1 MVHHPDSSLLFSGKV
16 RPALPPHRLNRRLD
30 CRSGKEDCGA
40 KADGECRVS
49 QNRYG
54 EAQML
59 GWLLPFPLLSFPPL
73 SFASVSFPFRSFV
86 PFTFLPCLEGL
97 GRKVRG
103 GRAEP
108 RGRQDAQKKD
118 WPVAPLVHPPHP
130 SLPFPCA
137 FLSLPPTYSCPNQP
151 VYPPWRPSLVSPDR
165 QTWCGR
171 AGCGAEANHS
181 HQCRG
186 LIWRRRSTLP
196 PMSGTEMPQTR
207 FLLANVNDEIRN
219 EIRTRHARD
228 TQRDTRRV

>member
-73 SFASVSFPFRSFV
+73 SFASVSSPFRSFV

-118 WPVAPLVHPPHP
+118 WPIGRRTKFGEQFEQSAREGAGNAIIKEGG
-130 SLPFPCA
+130 SPCPR
-137 FLSLPPTYSCPNQP
+137 F
-151 VYPPWRPSLVSPDR
+151 
-165 QTWCGR
+165 
-171 AGCGAEANHS
+171 
-181 HQCRG
+181 QC
-186 LIWRRRSTLP
+186 
-196 PMSGTEMPQTR
+196 
-207 FLLANVNDEIRN
+207 
-219 EIRTRHARD
+219 
-228 TQRDTRRV
+228 

>member
-1 MVHHPDSSLLFSGKV
+1 M
-16 RPALPPHRLNRRLD
+16 
-30 CRSGKEDCGA
+30 
-40 KADGECRVS
+40 
-49 QNRYG
+49 
-54 EAQML
+54 
-59 GWLLPFPLLSFPPL
+59 
-73 SFASVSFPFRSFV
+73 
-86 PFTFLPCLEGL
+86 
-97 GRKVRG
+97 
-103 GRAEP
+103 
-108 RGRQDAQKKD
+108 
-118 WPVAPLVHPPHP
+118 HPPHP

-165 QTWCGR
+165 QTWCGP

-228 TQRDTRRV
+228 TQRDTRRVSSIASLQTTEGTDLESSLSIKKEILFYKERKPTQAVYFSAFVVTTQGKRGSVSRCVSRAYLVRISLRISLFTLVSRNHVCGISVPDIGGKAPRRRQISDLHYG